1 MRDLTTST
9 ADCTPVGAASIT
21 KHIDLSTPWRRLAA
35 LLNSNKVDPQVDPL
49 VSLMMAEKVPDS
61 TYVVGGLDKQTKEIK
76 EPKSS
81 TAYELIFWAQRCD
94 FPPPGRELDLDDI
107 ATQHEPAAAG
117 GEEGPVLRHVRAAG
131 AAAGQED
138 FEFAVAKMFKHHEGK
153 TSVKQAVLT
162 LVRIGL

>member
-9 ADCTPVGAASIT
+9 ADCTPVGATSIT

-76 EPKSS
+76 EVIGV
-81 TAYELIFWAQRCD
+81 LDIFWAQRCD

-153 TSVKQAVLT
+153 TRWLNAT
-162 LVRIGL
+162 